1 MPQRSQAP
9 RSETSATKS
18 RSFRTFLLMQ
28 QFAAKEIGE
37 RIKEARRQASLTQD
51 ELADLV
57 EVTTRTIQAY
67 EAGDID
73 AYRKLNKLASVL
85 NREVSW
91 LLHGA
96 EEVSPG
102 DERVRQVVQE
112 ELGEL
117 RAAIDRV
124 ENLLRGAQP
133 REHRARP

>member
-1 MPQRSQAP
+1 MPQRSQAS

-37 RIKEARRQASLTQD
+37 RIKEARRQAGLTQD

-91 LLHGA
+91 LLHGD
-96 EEVSPG
+96 EEAIPDDDRLG
-102 DERVRQVVQE
+102 QVVHKLE
-112 ELGEL
+112 ELG
-117 RAAIDRV
+117 AAIERV
-124 ENLLRGAQP
+124 ESRLP
-133 REHRARP
+133 E